1 MLLIV
6 ASVYVAVTQ
15 PCINCGMSASGE
27 LCRICTGNPE
37 CDDVTV
43 AFRRICSKVTAT
55 YAGRVDGSIPTT
67 CGALP
72 SVIWFEKLYGP
83 DSRGT
88 STSQSLL
95 GTTHHTVDIV
105 AAYDDTVRTHT

>member
-1 MLLIV
+1 MLQLRNRV
-6 ASVYVAVTQ
+6 RTAACPLLVNSAVSVRAIRSV
-15 PCINCGMSASGE
+15 
-27 LCRICTGNPE
+27 
-37 CDDVTV
+37 DDVTV

-72 SVIWFEKLYGP
+72 SVIWFEKLYGQ

-105 AAYDDTVRTHT
+105 AAYDNTVRTHT